1 MKKLFLLVLLS
12 LGLTAISFAGPYDDW
27 TKEQLCKWKY
37 MPPTVVVAEIKKRNL
52 RCSEH
57 LDELIYNLSAITH
70 EFDTSITVGY
80 TTSPPTQTYNYSS
93 FDNIVDPYGRIID
106 SREIPERWTNLKT
119 PLMDIEIP
127 EDWKLI
133 DDYDRY
139 QEIISRNAN
148 PRLLGKANNPPKS
161 DCIYMLHNFEEFAG
175 RVNQYLYEGLLF
187 TDCLID
193 LRARLY
199 EGDKEYILDMFEH
212 WAREDAIKQPKRQ
225 RADGDFFLTL
235 NYISGIYAQEKDN
248 IDFSDSV
255 KFWLTDRLLNTQ
267 FRSFAIN
274 DTIYPRCRQID
285 FFNWANDC
293 STTRFMYTEA
303 QLVGGLALG
312 NQEIFDEGIDSLQ
325 YITTIFD
332 DKNIYTFWAAR
343 GIRAMGYHNQIPAWL
358 TNYAVILDSVGYD
371 FMEHEMPNGSKVH
384 EAIKFSFDHV
394 WEDDL
399 SIFWPYIQINLGTN
413 GNWSYPKLLKPMHK
427 RGKFGLPAKPQK
439 VLRQS
444 IRYVEEYQ
452 PELKD
457 RFGYEEV
464 YSKNVT
470 GTEDFSGTYPDLSWY
485 GMHHLGSAF
494 DMHSIYKASDKVFLA
509 EQEACKA
516 SELDGEY
523 IASWYR
529 VNGEGTET
537 ITDNQEPD
545 FQGSETLI
553 LDGCVGEF
561 EGVESF
567 QPSKELRKR
576 LHVSYKPN
584 GQITI
589 SGYLDPWEVEY
600 SYFTVLKGDVNSG
613 EILDF
618 WGNGRDLIKI
628 ELINK
633 AQLIAEAAAQAAE
646 NKSSPLFDGRYS
658 FDLFRYHDEKDWLEI
673 GNGFVEIR
681 NGIMTVAKEGRTLDT
696 GSIDLYDSFEGQINK
711 KGNIMSS
718 LKISVLFG
726 VDSTPSVDLNGSIDS
741 QLQGKWDP
749 YFDVI
754 LKLGKKE

>member
-1 MKKLFLLVLLS
+1 MKKLFLLLLLS
-12 LGLTAISFAGPYDDW
+12 LGLTTISYADNLDDW

-37 MPPTVVVAEIKKRNL
+37 LPPADVVAEIKKRNL
-52 RCSEH
+52 RCGEH

-70 EFDTSITVGY
+70 EFDTSVTLQWDY
-80 TTSPPTQTYNYSS
+80 PQPDNYESIYG
-93 FDNIVDPYGRIID
+93 NVIDPYGRPF
-106 SREIPERWTNLKT
+106 SSFKIPDRWTNLKT

-127 EDWKLI
+127 EDWSLI

-148 PRLLGKANNPPKS
+148 IRGVGYPQNPSKS
-161 DCIYMLHNFEEFAG
+161 DCIYMLHNFEEYAG
-175 RVNQYLYEGLLF
+175 RSNQYLYEGLLF
-187 TDCLID
+187 ADCLID

-225 RADGDFFLTL
+225 RADSDFFLTL

-248 IDFSDSV
+248 IEFSDTV
-255 KFWLTDRLLNTQ
+255 KSWLTDRLLNAQLRNFET
-267 FRSFAIN
+267 N
-274 DTIYPRCRQID
+274 NNTVLPRARQLD
-285 FFNWANDC
+285 FFTWANDC
-293 STTRFMYTEA
+293 STTRFKYTEA

-312 NQEIFDEGIDSLQ
+312 NKEIFDEGIDSLQ

-332 DKNIYTFWAAR
+332 DKNIYTCWAAR

-399 SIFWPYIQINLGTN
+399 SIFWPYIQINLGTA
-413 GNWSYPKLLKPMHK
+413 GNDSFAQQLKPMHK
-427 RGKFGLPAKPQK
+427 RVWGLPVKPQR
-439 VLRQS
+439 VVRQS

-470 GTEDFSGTYPDLSWY
+470 GTRDFALVYKVDTSNY
-485 GMHHLGSAF
+485 GMYILASAF
-494 DMHSIYKASDKVFLA
+494 DTHSIYKASEKVLLA
-509 EQEACKA
+509 EQEACKV

-523 IASWYR
+523 IAKWYR
-529 VNGEGTET
+529 VSGEGTENVN
-537 ITDNQEPD
+537 DNKEPD
-545 FQGSETLI
+545 FQGSERLI

-576 LHVSYKPN
+576 LHVTYKPN

-600 SYFTVLKGDVNSG
+600 SYFTVLKGDLNSG

-618 WGNGRDLIKI
+618 WGNGSDLIKI
-628 ELINK
+628 EIIKTEPEPEINWDEDK
-633 AQLIAEAAAQAAE
+633 LKGEYVSKWHIGNTFNKPVTFEYRGKDTLTLEKGKGVFSGAFSGMGYRFPSRDERGKLEIDYKPNGEITVE
-646 NKSSPLFDGRYS
+646 GDLGIFHDNKSYPTFLEGDINSGLISGVWAEG
-658 FDLFRYHDEKDWLEI
+658 DLIKIEI
-673 GNGFVEIR
+673 TKTGN
-681 NGIMTVAKEGRTLDT
+681 
-696 GSIDLYDSFEGQINK
+696 
-711 KGNIMSS
+711 
-718 LKISVLFG
+718 
-726 VDSTPSVDLNGSIDS
+726 
-741 QLQGKWDP
+741 
-749 YFDVI
+749 
-754 LKLGKKE
+754 